1 MSRNILAGSSFS
13 SFPGHLSLKHL
24 RAYTRAK
31 PGCVH
36 TRGCRACRALARQL
50 GTALEAIYI
59 PAFLLR
65 DPYIVGVGRVWEEPC
80 GGWSRCAQGGAARD
94 GTGAL

>member
-1 MSRNILAGSSFS
+1 MS
-13 SFPGHLSLKHL
+13 
-24 RAYTRAK
+24 
-31 PGCVH
+31 
-36 TRGCRACRALARQL
+36 RACRALARQL

-65 DPYIVGVGRVWEEPC
+65 YPRVVGVGRVWEEPR
-80 GGWSRCAQGGAARD
+80 GGGGGAAPGGAARD